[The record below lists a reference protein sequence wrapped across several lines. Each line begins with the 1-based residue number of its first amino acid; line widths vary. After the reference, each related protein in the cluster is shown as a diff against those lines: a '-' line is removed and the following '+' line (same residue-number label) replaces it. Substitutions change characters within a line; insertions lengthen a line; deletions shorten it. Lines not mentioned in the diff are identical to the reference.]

1 MPDAF
6 AILPVAQL
14 FWFFSLWCWS
24 STVLY
29 LYVVLDQIV
38 AWLVLIKM
46 PHQNPVLQT
55 DIICFFFFFFCLFI
69 DKQGIT
75 TSIRDVTCFGQT

>member
-46 PHQNPVLQT
+46 PHQNLSYRQ
-55 DIICFFFFFFCLFI
+55 ILFASSSSFCLFI